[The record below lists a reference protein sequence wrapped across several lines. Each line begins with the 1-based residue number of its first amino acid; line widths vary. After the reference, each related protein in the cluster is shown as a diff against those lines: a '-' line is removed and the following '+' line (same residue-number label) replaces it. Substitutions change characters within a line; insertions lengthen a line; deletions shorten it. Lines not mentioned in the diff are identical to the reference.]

1 MILQCWQPLTFGNR
15 ELFTIVSGTIG
26 FYLSFFLSLSLS
38 VWCQLRKSMSN
49 ESKLV
54 ALSRSFVRSFIS
66 LPVGQIVR
74 TILCYVNVH
83 YIEQQRKHSNT
94 HTHTDTDTTD
104 INTTQKILCLQ
115 LVPRHTC
122 IAEDEEDGRRHSN
135 WIIYRRNETG
145 WPNNKHFMDT
155 VKSGNLTLNSNDK
168 SCRREEALSLFKHK
182 DVTMQCKI
190 LSQLVPTL
198 ASIQWW
204 IV

>member
-94 HTHTDTDTTD
+94 HTHGHGHDRHQH
-104 INTTQKILCLQ
+104 NTKDFVFAVGAKTYMYC
-115 LVPRHTC
+115 
-122 IAEDEEDGRRHSN
+122 GRRGR
-135 WIIYRRNETG
+135 W
-145 WPNNKHFMDT
+145 
-155 VKSGNLTLNSNDK
+155 
-168 SCRREEALSLFKHK
+168 
-182 DVTMQCKI
+182 
-190 LSQLVPTL
+190 
-198 ASIQWW
+198 
-204 IV
+204 